1 MKEKELKR
9 LSRADLLEM
18 LIDQSK
24 ELQEVRE
31 KLQQAEAELEKRE
44 IAISNAGSIAEAS
57 LMLNGVFEAAQ
68 AACREY
74 VENTHKYCE
83 RQEPVRV
90 PFYEPSIY
98 ARPTPPAPNAQQ
110 SGIPYDQYLQQA
122 EYQPERRVVTI
133 DYAPVQQRTAR
144 YMRVAETMEMQKR

>member
-1 MKEKELKR
+1 MKEKDLKR

-24 ELQEVRE
+24 ELQQVRE

-68 AACREY
+68 AACKEY

-83 RQEPVRV
+83 RHEPVHV
-90 PFYEPSIY
+90 CSCEPSVY
-98 ARPTPPAPNAQQ
+98 ARPMEDVFRRKQEAKSALAKAQTTRDKR
-110 SGIPYDQYLQQA
+110 S
-122 EYQPERRVVTI
+122 RK
-133 DYAPVQQRTAR
+133 PVLDMSLPWAG
-144 YMRVAETMEMQKR
+144 KF

>member
-1 MKEKELKR
+1 MLRFVFYTIVGIMSKLSFMRDWTMKEKELKR

-31 KLQQAEAELEKRE
+31 KLQQAEAELKKRE

-68 AACREY
+68 AACRE
-74 VENTHKYCE
+74 
-83 RQEPVRV
+83 
-90 PFYEPSIY
+90 
-98 ARPTPPAPNAQQ
+98 
-110 SGIPYDQYLQQA
+110 
-122 EYQPERRVVTI
+122 
-133 DYAPVQQRTAR
+133 
-144 YMRVAETMEMQKR
+144 